1 MSGQGKRLQISVVQV
16 VAGAAAAATAAFAAS
31 ISGVGGTVIGAAL
44 VSAVFTVLFAIYE
57 HSLRQARER
66 LAVAARP
73 TELIPV
79 VPPVA
84 VAPAESAVPA
94 DAGEDDSPSDAEVT
108 LEMQIANHDPLG
120 LEGNDGYHWRR
131 ITLVALAV
139 FGAAMAFVTTFEL
152 VTGRPLASLFGHDVS
167 GTTIVRVFRPQ
178 PAPTVTQTAVP
189 TPTPGSSTSTTPS
202 PTPTPSTTTTPTPT
216 PTPSTTTT
224 PTPTPTPS
232 TTTSRSPTP
241 TPTPSGSR
249 P

>member
-1 MSGQGKRLQISVVQV
+1 MSGQRNRVQISVVQV
-16 VAGAAAAATAAFAAS
+16 VAGAAAAATAAFGAS

-44 VSAVFTVLFAIYE
+44 VSATFTVLFAVYE
-57 HSLRQARER
+57 HSLRRARER
-66 LAVAARP
+66 LAIAARP

-84 VAPAESAVPA
+84 VAPAESAIPD
-94 DAGEDDSPSDAEVT
+94 DAGADHSPGDAEVT
-108 LEMQIANHDPLG
+108 LEMVIANQDPLG

-139 FGAAMAFVTTFEL
+139 FGAAMAFVTMFEL

-178 PAPTVTQTAVP
+178 PAPTVTHTVA
-189 TPTPGSSTSTTPS
+189 
-202 PTPTPSTTTTPTPT
+202 PTPT

-224 PTPTPTPS
+224 PSPTPTPS
-232 TTTSRSPTP
+232 TTS
-241 TPTPSGSR
+241 TPTPSASR
-249 P
+249 S